1 MFYFSYNFSIFLAEC
16 LLSVTSKVNAN
27 LSLDALLVPALQTPS
42 LPGWPQT
49 NQWHVCRFLL
59 PPSEFYAVVNRR
71 RSRQPAVPGTFIE
84 IMANIPISLRFD
96 KFLQKLLNL
105 N

>member
-1 MFYFSYNFSIFLAEC
+1 M
-16 LLSVTSKVNAN
+16 NAN

-71 RSRQPAVPGTFIE
+71 RSQRQPAVPGTFIE
-84 IMANIPISLRFD
+84 IMANIPKS
-96 KFLQKLLNL
+96 NL
-105 N
+105 SEI